1 VRDALAYLRLALNP
15 GDRAALARIVDV
27 PRRGLASL
35 AATLLEEP
43 ATSAELAARA
53 ADFGPA
59 AVAAAANL
67 MAAIYELHTEA
78 KRGAAPVALLDRALD
93 RSGYRGWLEHHPDGT
108 RRLRLLA
115 RLRALAQRVDVSLAE
130 WLDSTALGEELAPA
144 DDDAT
149 RLSSVHMAK
158 GREWRT
164 TFVVGVEEGLVP
176 HYRARSRSGASPAGD
191 DALEEELRAF
201 YVALTRARER
211 LFLSACTQ
219 RSPGDRIEARQPSRW
234 LHALPADL
242 LAAV

>member
-1 VRDALAYLRLALNP
+1 VRDALAYVRLALNP
-15 GDRAALARIVDV
+15 GDRAALARVVDV

-35 AATLLEEP
+35 AAALLEEP
-43 ATSAELAARA
+43 ATTAELTSRA

-59 AVAAAANL
+59 AISAAATL
-67 MAAIYELHTEA
+67 MATVYELHAEA
-78 KRGAAPVALLDRALD
+78 KRGATPVALLDRALD

-130 WLDSTALGEELAPA
+130 WLDGTALGEELAPA
-144 DDDAT
+144 DEEAT

-176 HYRARSRSGASPAGD
+176 HYRALSRSGGSPDD

-211 LFLSACTQ
+211 LFLSACLQ

-242 LAAV
+242 LASA